1 MHTISSLVQRL
12 AVAGV
17 VCLLLLVP
25 GTAPAQGIT
34 AGEGIITDFTRPGQP
49 SMTVYLWGGVGRAG
63 LWRVERDVDLI
74 QLLTAAGVPSIG
86 TDSPG
91 TRRRTSVN
99 VYRLVDG
106 ERRQVYAARIEDLL
120 EEGAS
125 YPSLNPEDVVEI
137 HVRERRSIGLGLIS
151 TLVGTASTVTLLAL
165 RLFRGR

>member
-1 MHTISSLVQRL
+1 
-12 AVAGV
+12 
-17 VCLLLLVP
+17 
-25 GTAPAQGIT
+25 
-34 AGEGIITDFTRPGQP
+34 
-49 SMTVYLWGGVGRAG
+49 MTVYLWGGVGRAG

-86 TDSPG
+86 TDIPG

-165 RLFRGR
+165 RLFGGR